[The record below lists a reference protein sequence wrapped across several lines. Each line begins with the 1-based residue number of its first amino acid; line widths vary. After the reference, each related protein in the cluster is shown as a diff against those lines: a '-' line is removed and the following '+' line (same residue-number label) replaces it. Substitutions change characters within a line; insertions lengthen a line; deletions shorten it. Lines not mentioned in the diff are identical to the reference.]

1 MAETTRGKQFFTVAR
16 LFFLLIVIPLLL
28 MSFLIANGIFQLGDT
43 SKKGAISVLDQ
54 KSQSEI
60 LVRTTGVAENVADF
74 LRDCEKDILVST
86 ILPTTG
92 EAYKEFVEK
101 NKQVLWAKR
110 DGKIVK
116 ERKPLYTEM
125 SLVDNT
131 GNEVIKIAGGEIVPD
146 GELIN
151 VSDPADTPYKS
162 EDYFSKTKQLNKGEV
177 YLSHVTGW
185 YVNRTEFEKGKR
197 FAGIVR
203 LATPLFDKEGFAGII
218 TLALDVQ
225 HLANFTDNIIPT
237 EAGHVLEADASTGN
251 YAYMVDNRGFV
262 ISHPSDYHIAGLYK
276 DGSPVPPVTG
286 ETSKEMAEKGEEV
299 LNLNLLEAMDSGL
312 PKVAKSA
319 DEGNSGVEVYKFS
332 GHTKVVA
339 YAPIPFYNVSYPSPA
354 GFGWV
359 GMGIDVERFNEQA
372 MKASADIEKEAKAW
386 MTTIILILILAV
398 ILLFIISALLARG
411 VTRSID
417 AEVPEGSREP
427 EYYDDED

>member
-1 MAETTRGKQFFTVAR
+1 MAETTKGKQFFTVAR
-16 LFFLLIVIPLLL
+16 VFFLLIVIPLLL

-54 KSQSEI
+54 KSQNEI
-60 LVRTTGVAENVADF
+60 LVRATSVAENAADF
-74 LRDCEKDILVST
+74 LRDCEKDVLVST

-92 EAYKEFVEK
+92 EAYMEFVEK
-101 NKQVLWAKR
+101 NKQILWAKR

-116 ERKPLYTEM
+116 ELRPLYIEM
-125 SLVDNT
+125 SLIDKA
-131 GNEVIKIAGGEIVPD
+131 GNEVIKIAGGEIVSD
-146 GELIN
+146 GELTN
-151 VSDPADTPYKS
+151 VSDPANTEYKS
-162 EDYFSKTKQLNKGEV
+162 EDYFSKAKGLSKGEV
-177 YLSHVTGW
+177 YISHVTGW
-185 YVNRTEFEKGKR
+185 YVNRAEFEKGKR

-262 ISHPSDYHIAGLYK
+262 ISHPNDYHIAGLYE
-276 DGSPVPPVTG
+276 DGSPVAPITG

-312 PKVAKSA
+312 PRVAKSA
-319 DEGNSGVEVYKFS
+319 DEGNSGIEVYKFG

-339 YAPIPFYNVSYPSPA
+339 YAPIPFYNSSYPSPA
-354 GFGWV
+354 GFGWI
-359 GMGIDVERFNEQA
+359 GMGIDVEQFNEQA
-372 MKASADIEKEAKAW
+372 MKASEKIEKEAKAW

-417 AEVPEGSREP
+417 AEVPEGSKEP

>member
-16 LFFLLIVIPLLL
+16 VFFLLIVIPLLL

-54 KSQSEI
+54 KSQNEI
-60 LVRTTGVAENVADF
+60 LVRATSVAESVADF
-74 LRDCEKDILVST
+74 LRGCEKDVLVST
-86 ILPTTG
+86 ILPATG

-101 NKQVLWAKR
+101 NRQVLWVKQ

-116 ERKPLYTEM
+116 DLKPLYKEM
-125 SLVDNT
+125 SFIDKA
-131 GNEVIKIAGGEIVPD
+131 GNETIKIAGGEIVPA

-162 EDYFSKTKQLNKGEV
+162 EDYFSEAKKLSKGDV
-177 YLSHVTGW
+177 YISHVTGW
-185 YVNRTEFEKGKR
+185 YVNRADFEKGMR
-197 FAGIVR
+197 FAGIIR
-203 LATPLFDKEGFAGII
+203 LATPIFDKEGFAGII
-218 TLALDVQ
+218 TLALDVR

-237 EAGHVLEADASTGN
+237 QAGHVFEADASTGN

-276 DGSPVPPVTG
+276 DGSPVPPITG
-286 ETSKEMAEKGEEV
+286 ETSEEMTKKGEEV
-299 LNLNLLEAMDSGL
+299 LNLNLLGAMDPGL
-312 PKVAKSA
+312 PRVAKSA
-319 DEGNSGVEVYKFS
+319 DEGNSGIEVYSFG

-339 YAPIPFYNVSYPSPA
+339 YAPIPFDNLSYPAPA

-359 GMGIDVERFNEQA
+359 GMGIDVEKFNEQA
-372 MKASADIEKEAKAW
+372 LKASETIEKEAKAW
-386 MTTIILILILAV
+386 MTTIVLILILAV
-398 ILLFIISALLARG
+398 ILLFIISALLAKG
-411 VTRSID
+411 VTRSIN

-427 EYYDDED
+427 DYYDDED